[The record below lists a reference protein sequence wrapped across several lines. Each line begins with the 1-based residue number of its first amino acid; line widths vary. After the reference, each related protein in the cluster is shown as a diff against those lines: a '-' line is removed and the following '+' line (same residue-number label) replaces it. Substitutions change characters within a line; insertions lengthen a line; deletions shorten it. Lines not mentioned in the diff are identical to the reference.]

1 MDYFVWGTVERDTNR
16 ASCNT
21 KAELV
26 ARIKAVF
33 AAIPRDMVVRACAR
47 FRKRVQAAIDTEG
60 GTSNKKC
67 GKHETVKF
75 ISNTLYMRCTATSP
89 WHSIP
94 SLPGFV
100 GLAMLYAWKRTTQP
114 VKSF

>member
-1 MDYFVWGTVERDTNR
+1 HSRRSNCMRTDTFLADPGVGIRALARDVGVAPSTVKVALNEDLRYASYKRLERDTNR

-47 FRKRVQAAIDTEG
+47 FRKRVQTAIDAEG
-60 GTSNKKC
+60 GYF
-67 GKHETVKF
+67 E
-75 ISNTLYMRCTATSP
+75 
-89 WHSIP
+89 
-94 SLPGFV
+94 
-100 GLAMLYAWKRTTQP
+100 
-114 VKSF
+114 

>member
-1 MDYFVWGTVERDTNR
+1 MDYFVWGTVGRDTNR

-47 FRKRVQAAIDTEG
+47 FRKRVQAAIDAEG
-60 GTSNKKC
+60 GKHNDNELIFNKPHVMWLDRK
-67 GKHETVKF
+67 TV
-75 ISNTLYMRCTATSP
+75 TYLTA
-89 WHSIP
+89 
-94 SLPGFV
+94 
-100 GLAMLYAWKRTTQP
+100 
-114 VKSF
+114 